1 MKTKNFVISFLML
14 CVLILGAFLLEPEV
28 EEIEKE
34 EKIVEDVAGITQEI
48 ESELYEVIRV
58 IDGDTIVVQKEE
70 QQYKVRMI
78 GIDTPESVHPSKP
91 VEYFGIEA
99 ANKLKEL
106 IEEKNVIL
114 KLDETQ
120 DDIDRY
126 GRLLRYVYLDNIDI
140 NLEMIK
146 QGYAFEYTYR
156 VPYEKQ
162 EEYKQAENFAK
173 ENELGLWKSQ
183 D

>member
-1 MKTKNFVISFLML
+1 METKNFLISFLML

-34 EKIVEDVAGITQEI
+34 KKSIEDIARITQEI
-48 ESELYEVIRV
+48 QSEVYEVTRV
-58 IDGDTIVVQKEE
+58 IDGDTIVVKKDE
-70 QQYKVRMI
+70 QEYRVRMI
-78 GIDTPESVHPSKP
+78 GIDTPESVHPNKP

-99 ANKLKEL
+99 SNKLKEL
-106 IEEKNVIL
+106 IENKNVEL
-114 KLDETQ
+114 KADVTQ
-120 DDIDRY
+120 DDVDRY
-126 GRLLRYVYLDNIDI
+126 GRLLRYVYLDDVDI

-162 EEYKQAENFAK
+162 EEYREAESNARL
-173 ENELGLWKSQ
+173 NNLGLWGQ
-183 D
+183 